1 MTLLI
6 FLIIAIVIFSSD
18 LTNPCLGMARHLGQ
32 QVTLHYF
39 ENECLVGIIS
49 YRTHPNEE
57 DSFVPLRTFTVFDD
71 IAAF

>member
-1 MTLLI
+1 
-6 FLIIAIVIFSSD
+6 
-18 LTNPCLGMARHLGQ
+18 MARHLGQ

-57 DSFVPLRTFTVFDD
+57 DILVPLRTFIVFDD